1 MQKVSREYKESM
13 KSPFRNRGYIRA
25 TIGIINQNAQDN
37 INAPAEQNSF
47 TYFSDAEKIFNGY
60 EVEKI
65 YTTAEQDFSKVDGS
79 MYFLPVNGDALV
91 FYNNGAVSD
100 VLLGSFCVDFNGT
113 TGYDIK
119 GLTIDFGE
127 YFPTLFTV
135 EWDEGIKSYTN
146 SVPLFITEDVFSNVS
161 YFKITALSMVNGQGR
176 LRIYQ
181 FSCGISKTFTN
192 KDVLKY
198 SLKDYVSPITETIPS
213 QDMSLEVD
221 NQNLYYSVDN
231 PESAFSFF
239 EVGQEIRVAF
249 GYDVTGNGDIEWLPP
264 NTCYLKTWKADDV
277 KAQFTA
283 TDQFD
288 YLTGKYYKG
297 VYRSNGISLYN
308 LAIDVLTDAGIV
320 DERDYYLDPYLK
332 NLIVYNPMPVVK
344 HSEALQIIANAGRCI
359 LYQDRKKRIR
369 IKASFVPDME
379 VSVNNQT
386 EYSNIDNLLK
396 DTKKEF
402 YAVQSNDFSSLDGS
416 LLFMPET
423 EELKQTTGYVSNSIA
438 NADGTF
444 EENPKITITLEAVFV
459 AYGILIKFRNVWPE
473 EFVITTFYENVE
485 VQRKTITNTELEFS
499 DFEEFDLFDLMEIE
513 FTKGYPDSRIFIDSI
528 LINDITDYTLSRQ
541 NDIINSPTGE
551 REKKIKS
558 ISVQRTVYKNSEEL
572 KEIKSE
578 ELILNSGATRYEI
591 YFSNPVYGLEVSLE
605 NSSANVSIVS
615 QSCYMAVLEFS
626 GIVTDGTVVKYIVK
640 GYEYLTDIF
649 HYTVPYHQNGEEKT
663 WNNPLISTAEHAK
676 DLEEWLEAYFL
687 GDISYNIK
695 WRGDP
700 RTDANDLFYLELK
713 DRETALIRAYE
724 KQISFSGAWQ
734 ETIKARKA
742 VLSWQ

>member
-37 INAPAEQNSF
+37 INAPAEQNNF

-100 VLLGSFCVDFNGT
+100 VLLGSFYVDFNGK

-181 FSCGISKTFTN
+181 FRCGISKTFTN

-297 VYRSNGISLYN
+297 VYHSNGISLYN
-308 LAIDVLTDAGIV
+308 LAIEVLNDAGIT

-332 NLIVYNPMPVVK
+332 DVIVYNPMPVVK

-359 LYQDRKKRIR
+359 LYQDRNKRIR
-369 IKASFVPDME
+369 MKASFVPDME
-379 VSVNNQT
+379 VSANNQT
-386 EYSNIDNLLK
+386 EYSNIDKILK
-396 DTKKEF
+396 DTKKDF
-402 YAVQSNDFSSLDGS
+402 YAVQSNDFSALGGS
-416 LLFMPET
+416 LLFMPEM
-423 EELKQTTGYVSNSIA
+423 EEVKSTTGYVSNSIA
-438 NADGTF
+438 DSEGNF
-444 EENPKITITLEAVFV
+444 EENPKITITLKAAFV
-459 AYGILIKFRNVWPE
+459 AYGILIKFRNVCPE
-473 EFVITTFYENVE
+473 EFVITTFYEDVE
-485 VQRKTITNTELEFS
+485 VQKKIIDNTELEYS
-499 DFEEFDLFDLMEIE
+499 DFDEFDLFDRMEIK

-528 LINDITDYTLSRQ
+528 LINDITDYTLSRSL
-541 NDIINSPTGE
+541 DIINNPTGE
-551 REKKIKS
+551 RESKIKS
-558 ISVQRTVYKNSEEL
+558 ISVQRTLYRESTEL
-572 KEIKSE
+572 KEIKTE
-578 ELILNSGATRYEI
+578 EIILNAGITRYEI
-591 YFSNPVYGLEVSLE
+591 YFSKPVYGLEVSLE

-649 HYTVPYHQNGEEKT
+649 HYTVLYHQNGVEKT

-676 DLEEWLEAYFL
+676 ELEEWLAAYFL
-687 GDISYNIK
+687 GDVSYNIK

-713 DRETALIRAYE
+713 NRETTLIRAYE
-724 KQISFSGAWQ
+724 KQNSFSGAWQ

>member
-1 MQKVSREYKESM
+1 MQKVSKEYKEAM
-13 KSPFRNRGYIRA
+13 KNPFRNRGYIKA
-25 TIGIINQNAQDN
+25 TIGIINSDAQDN
-37 INAPAEQNSF
+37 VIAPELENNF
-47 TYFSDAEKIFNGY
+47 TYFSDSQKIFSGY

-65 YTTAEQDFSKVDGS
+65 YATAEQEFSKVDGS
-79 MYFLPVNGDALV
+79 MYFLPISNNGMEY
-91 FYNNGAVSD
+91 YNNGAVSN
-100 VLLGSFCVDFNGT
+100 VLNGSFYVNFNEN

-127 YFPTLFTV
+127 FYPTSFTV
-135 EWDEGIKSYTN
+135 EWDEGTKSYAN
-146 SVPLFITEDVFSNVS
+146 GVQLFVTEDVFYNVS

-198 SLKDYVSPITETIPS
+198 SLKDYVSPITKTIPS
-213 QDMSLEVD
+213 QDMTLEVD

-239 EVGQEIRVAF
+239 EVGQEIRVAL
-249 GYDVTGNGDIEWLPP
+249 GYDVTGNVDIEWLPP

-277 KAQFTA
+277 KAKFTA

-297 VYRSNGISLYN
+297 VYHSNGISLYN
-308 LAIDVLTDAGIV
+308 LAIDILNDAGIT

-332 NLIVYNPMPVVK
+332 NVIVYNPMPAVK

-359 LYQDRKKRIR
+359 LYQDRNKRIR
-369 IKASFVPDME
+369 MKASFVPDME
-379 VSVNNQT
+379 VSANNQT
-386 EYSNIDNLLK
+386 EYSNIEKLLK
-396 DTKKEF
+396 DTKKNF
-402 YAVQSNDFSSLDGS
+402 YAVQSNDFSVVDGS
-416 LLFMPET
+416 LFFMPET

-444 EENPKITITLEAVFV
+444 EENPKITITLEAAFV

-473 EFVITTFYENVE
+473 EFVITTFYEDVE
-485 VQRKTITNTELEFS
+485 VQKKTITNTELEYL
-499 DFEEFDLFDLMEIE
+499 DFDEFDLFDRMEIE

-528 LINDITDYTLSRQ
+528 LINDITDYTLSR
-541 NDIINSPTGE
+541 NLDIINNPTGE
-551 REKKIKS
+551 RESKIKS
-558 ISVQRTVYKNSEEL
+558 ISVQRTLYRESTEL
-572 KEIKSE
+572 KKIKTEEIV
-578 ELILNSGATRYEI
+578 LNSGTTQYEI
-591 YFSNPVYGLEVSLE
+591 YFTNPVYGLEATLE
-605 NSSANVSIVS
+605 DSTANVSILY

-626 GIVTDGTVVKYIVK
+626 GIATDGTVVKYVVK
-640 GYEYLTDIF
+640 GYEYVTDLF
-649 HYTVPYHQNGEEKT
+649 SYTVPHNQYGEEKT
-663 WNNPLISTAEHAK
+663 WKNPLISTVEHAK
-676 DLEEWLEAYFL
+676 DLEEWLSAYYL
-687 GDISYNIK
+687 GDVSYNVK

>member
-1 MQKVSREYKESM
+1 MQKVSQAYKESM
-13 KSPFRNRGYIRA
+13 KSPFRNRGYIKA
-25 TIGIINQNAQDN
+25 TIGIINSDAQDN
-37 INAPAEQNSF
+37 IMVPAEQNSF
-47 TYFSDAEKIFNGY
+47 TYFSDVEKIFNGY

-65 YTTAEQDFSKVDGS
+65 YATAEEDFSKVDGS

-100 VLLGSFCVDFNGT
+100 ILLGSFYIDFNGN

-146 SVPLFITEDVFSNVS
+146 SVPLFVTEDVFTNVS
-161 YFKITALSMVNGQGR
+161 YLKITALSMVNGQGR
-176 LRIYQ
+176 LRAYQ

-308 LAIDVLTDAGIV
+308 LAIDVLTDAGIT
-320 DERDYYLDPYLK
+320 DERDYYIDPYLK
-332 NLIVYNPMPVVK
+332 NVMVYNPMPAVK

-359 LYQDRKKRIR
+359 LYQDRNKRIR
-369 IKASFVPDME
+369 MKASFVPDME
-379 VSVNNQT
+379 VSANNQT
-386 EYSNIDNLLK
+386 EYSNIDKILK
-396 DTKKEF
+396 DTKKDF
-402 YAVQSNDFSSLDGS
+402 YAVQSKDFSALDGS
-416 LLFMPET
+416 LLFMPEM
-423 EELKQTTGYVSNSIA
+423 EEVKSTTGYVSNSIA
-438 NADGTF
+438 DSEGNF
-444 EENPKITITLEAVFV
+444 EENPKITITLEAAFV
-459 AYGILIKFRNVWPE
+459 AYGILIKFRNVFPQ
-473 EFVITTFYENVE
+473 EFVITTFYEDME
-485 VQRKTITNTELEFS
+485 VQKKTITNTELEYL
-499 DFEEFDLFDLMEIE
+499 DFDEFDLFDRMEIE

-558 ISVQRTVYKNSEEL
+558 ISVQRTVYKNSEEV

-578 ELILNSGATRYEI
+578 ELILNSGTTRYEI

-626 GIVTDGTVVKYIVK
+626 GIVTDETVVKYIVK

-649 HYTVPYHQNGEEKT
+649 HYTVPYHQNGVEKT

-676 DLEEWLEAYFL
+676 ELEEWLAAYFL
-687 GDISYNIK
+687 GDVSYNIK

-713 DRETALIRAYE
+713 NRETALIRAYE
-724 KQISFSGAWQ
+724 KQISFNGAWS
-734 ETIKARKA
+734 ENIKTRKA

>member
-1 MQKVSREYKESM
+1 MQKVSKEYKEAI
-13 KSPFRNRGYIRA
+13 KKPFRNRGYIKA
-25 TIGIINQNAQDN
+25 TIGIINSDAQDN
-37 INAPAEQNSF
+37 VVAPEVKNNF
-47 TYFSDAEKIFNGY
+47 TYFSDSQKVFNGY

-65 YTTAEQDFSKVDGS
+65 YATAEQEFSKVDGS
-79 MYFLPVNGDALV
+79 MYFLPINNNGMEY
-91 FYNNGAVSD
+91 YNNGAVSN
-100 VLLGSFCVDFNGT
+100 VLNGSFYVNFNGT

-127 YFPTLFTV
+127 YYPTSFTV
-135 EWDEGIKSYTN
+135 EWDEGVRNYVNDSK
-146 SVPLFITEDVFSNVS
+146 LFVTEDVFNNVS
-161 YFKITALSMVNGQGR
+161 YFKLTAISMVNGQGR

-181 FSCGISKTFTN
+181 FSCGISKTFLN
-192 KDVLKY
+192 KDVLNY

-249 GYDVTGNGDIEWLPP
+249 GYDVTGNVDIEWLPP

-277 KAQFTA
+277 KAKFTA

-297 VYRSNGISLYN
+297 EYKPNGISLYY
-308 LAIDVLTDAGIV
+308 LAIEVLNDAGIT

-332 NLIVYNPMPVVK
+332 DVIVYNPIPVVK

-359 LYQDRKKRIR
+359 LYQDRNKRIR
-369 IKASFVPDME
+369 MKASFVPDMT

-386 EYSNIDNLLK
+386 GYSSIDKLLK
-396 DTKKEF
+396 YTRKDA
-402 YAVQSNDFSSLDGS
+402 YAVCSNDFSAVDGS
-416 LLFMPET
+416 LFFMPET
-423 EELKQTTGYVSNSIA
+423 EGLKQTTGYVSNSIA
-438 NADGTF
+438 DSEGNF
-444 EENPKITITLEAVFV
+444 EENPKINITLEAAFV

-473 EFVITTFYENVE
+473 EFVITTFYEDVE
-485 VQRKTITNTELEFS
+485 VQKKIIANTELEYS
-499 DFEEFDLFDLMEIE
+499 DFDEFDLFDRMEIE

-528 LINDITDYTLSRQ
+528 LINDITDYTLSR
-541 NDIINSPTGE
+541 NLDIINNPTGE
-551 REKKIKS
+551 RESKIKS
-558 ISVQRTVYKNSEEL
+558 ISVQRTVYRENTEL
-572 KEIKSE
+572 KEIKTE
-578 ELILNSGATRYEI
+578 EIVLNSGTTRYEI
-591 YFSNPVYGLEVSLE
+591 YFTKPVYGLEATLE
-605 NSSANVSIVS
+605 DSTANVSILY

-626 GIVTDGTVVKYIVK
+626 GIVTDGTVVKYVVK
-640 GYEYLTDIF
+640 GYEYVTDLF
-649 HYTVPYHQNGEEKT
+649 SYTVPHNQYGEEKT
-663 WNNPLISTAEHAK
+663 WKNPLISTVEHAK
-676 DLEEWLEAYFL
+676 DLEEWLSAYYL
-687 GDISYNIK
+687 GDVSYNVK

-713 DRETALIRAYE
+713 NRETSLIRAYE
-724 KQISFSGAWQ
+724 KQISFSGAWS

>member
-37 INAPAEQNSF
+37 INAPAEQNNF
-47 TYFSDAEKIFNGY
+47 TCFSDSQKIFTGY

-65 YTTAEQDFSKVDGS
+65 YATAEQDFSKVNGS
-79 MYFLPVNGDALV
+79 MYFLPINNGALE

-100 VLLGSFCVDFNGT
+100 VLLGSFYMDFNGK

-135 EWDEGIKSYTN
+135 EWDEVIKSYTN

-283 TDQFD
+283 TDHFD

-332 NLIVYNPMPVVK
+332 NVIVYNPMPVVK

-369 IKASFVPDME
+369 MKASFVPDME
-379 VSVNNQT
+379 VFVNNQT
-386 EYSNIDNLLK
+386 EYSSINWVLK
-396 DTKKEF
+396 DTKKDA
-402 YAVQSNDFSSLDGS
+402 YAVCSNDFSIVDGS
-416 LLFMPET
+416 LFFMPET

-438 NADGTF
+438 NSDGTF
-444 EENPKITITLEAVFV
+444 EENPKITITLEAAFV

-473 EFVITTFYENVE
+473 EFVITTFYEDVE
-485 VQRKTITNTELEFS
+485 VQKKTITNTELEYL
-499 DFEEFDLFDLMEIE
+499 DFDEFYLFDRMEIE

-558 ISVQRTVYKNSEEL
+558 ISVQRTVYKNSEEV

-578 ELILNSGATRYEI
+578 ELILNSGTTRYEI

-605 NSSANVSIVS
+605 NSSVNVSIVS

-649 HYTVPYHQNGEEKT
+649 HYTVLYHQNGVEKT

-676 DLEEWLEAYFL
+676 ELEEWLEAYFL
-687 GDISYNIK
+687 GDVSYNIK

-713 DRETALIRAYE
+713 NRETTLIRAYE

>member
-1 MQKVSREYKESM
+1 MQKVSQAYKESM
-13 KSPFRNRGYIRA
+13 KSPFRNRGYIKA
-25 TIGIINQNAQDN
+25 TIGIINTDAQDN
-37 INAPAEQNSF
+37 IMAPAEQNTF
-47 TYFSDAEKIFNGY
+47 TFFSNVETIFNGY

-65 YTTAEQDFSKVDGS
+65 YATAEQDFSKVDGS

-100 VLLGSFCVDFNGT
+100 VLLGSFYVDFNGN

-127 YFPTLFTV
+127 YYPTSLTI
-135 EWDEGIKSYTN
+135 EWDEGTNSYTN
-146 SVPLFITEDVFSNVS
+146 ASQLFVTEDVFYNVS

-308 LAIDVLTDAGIV
+308 LAIDVLTDAGIT
-320 DERDYYLDPYLK
+320 DERDYYIDPYLK
-332 NLIVYNPMPVVK
+332 NVMVYNPMPAVK

-359 LYQDRKKRIR
+359 LYQDRYKRIR
-369 IKASFVPDME
+369 MKASFVPDME
-379 VSVNNQT
+379 VYVNNQT
-386 EYSNIDNLLK
+386 EYSNIDKLLK
-396 DTKKEF
+396 DTKKDT
-402 YAVQSNDFSSLDGS
+402 YAVCSNDFSVVDGS
-416 LLFMPET
+416 LFFMPET
-423 EELKQTTGYVSNSIA
+423 EELKSTTGYVSNSIA
-438 NADGTF
+438 DSEGNF
-444 EENPKITITLEAVFV
+444 EENPKITITLEAAFV

-473 EFVITTFYENVE
+473 EFVITTFYEDVE
-485 VQRKTITNTELEFS
+485 VQKKIIANTELEYS
-499 DFEEFDLFDLMEIE
+499 DFDEFNLFDRMEIE

-528 LINDITDYTLSRQ
+528 LINDITDYTLSR
-541 NDIINSPTGE
+541 NLDIINNPTGE
-551 REKKIKS
+551 RESKIKS
-558 ISVQRTVYKNSEEL
+558 ISVQRTLYRESTEL
-572 KEIKSE
+572 KEIKTE
-578 ELILNSGATRYEI
+578 EIVLNSGTTQYEI
-591 YFSNPVYGLEVSLE
+591 YFTNPVYGLEATLE
-605 NSSANVSIVS
+605 DSTANVSILY
-615 QSCYMAVLEFS
+615 QSCYMAVIEFS
-626 GIVTDGTVVKYIVK
+626 NIATDGTVVKYAVK
-640 GYEYLTDIF
+640 GYEYVTDLF
-649 HYTVPYHQNGEEKT
+649 SYTVPHNQYGEEKT
-663 WNNPLISTAEHAK
+663 WKNPLISTVEHAR
-676 DLEEWLEAYFL
+676 DLEEWLSAYYL
-687 GDISYNIK
+687 GDVSYNVK

-713 DRETALIRAYE
+713 NRETSLIRAYE
-724 KQISFSGAWQ
+724 KQISFSGAWS

>member
-1 MQKVSREYKESM
+1 MQKVSQAYKESM
-13 KSPFRNRGYIRA
+13 KSPFRNRGYIKA
-25 TIGIINQNAQDN
+25 TIGIINTDAQDN
-37 INAPAEQNSF
+37 IMAPAEQNDF
-47 TYFSDAEKIFNGY
+47 TYFSDVEKIFTGY

-65 YTTAEQDFSKVDGS
+65 YATAEQDFSKVDGS

-100 VLLGSFCVDFNGT
+100 VLLGSFYVDFNGN

-135 EWDEGIKSYTN
+135 EWDEGIKIYTN

-239 EVGQEIRVAF
+239 EVGQEIRVVF

-277 KAQFTA
+277 KAKFTA

-297 VYRSNGISLYN
+297 EYKPNGISLYN
-308 LAIDVLTDAGIV
+308 LAIDVLNDAGIT
-320 DERDYYLDPYLK
+320 DEQDYYLDPYLK
-332 NLIVYNPMPVVK
+332 NVIVYNPMPAVK

-359 LYQDRKKRIR
+359 LYQDRNKRIR
-369 IKASFVPDME
+369 MKASFVPDMA

-386 EYSNIDNLLK
+386 EYSRIDKLLK
-396 DTKKEF
+396 DTKKDA
-402 YAVQSNDFSSLDGS
+402 YAVCSNDFSVVDGS
-416 LLFMPET
+416 LFFMPET
-423 EELKQTTGYVSNSIA
+423 EALKTTTGYISNSIA
-438 NADGTF
+438 DSEGNF
-444 EENPKITITLEAVFV
+444 EENPKITISLEAAFV

-473 EFVITTFYENVE
+473 EFVITTFYEDVE
-485 VQRKTITNTELEFS
+485 VQKKTVVNTELEYS
-499 DFEEFDLFDLMEIE
+499 DFDEFDLFDRMEIE

-528 LINDITDYTLSRQ
+528 LINDITDYTLSR
-541 NDIINSPTGE
+541 NLDIINNPTGE
-551 REKKIKS
+551 RESKIKS
-558 ISVQRTVYKNSEEL
+558 ISVQRTVYRESTEL
-572 KEIKSE
+572 KEIKTE
-578 ELILNSGATRYEI
+578 EIVLNSGTTQYEI
-591 YFSNPVYGLEVSLE
+591 YFTNPVYGLEASLE
-605 NSSANVSIVS
+605 DSTANVSILY
-615 QSCYMAVLEFS
+615 QSCYMAVVEFS
-626 GIVTDGTVVKYIVK
+626 GIVTDGTVVKYVVK
-640 GYEYLTDIF
+640 GYEYVTDLF
-649 HYTVPYHQNGEEKT
+649 SYTVPHNQYGEEKT
-663 WNNPLISTAEHAK
+663 WKNPLISTVEHAK
-676 DLEEWLEAYFL
+676 DLEEWLASYFL
-687 GDISYNIK
+687 GEISYNIK

-713 DRETALIRAYE
+713 NREKALVRAYE
-724 KQISFSGAWQ
+724 KQISFNGAWS

-742 VLSWQ
+742 VLLWQ